1 MKNLQI
7 SLILLLFTIIGKA
20 QEFKFEFTG
29 GKSLSIKFGKL
40 NDVKLLHEISPDFW
54 KNMMMS
60 REIES
65 ELRQRKSYD
74 YAKGFNT
81 YDEHNYN
88 NLIDFISSEI
98 TVISNKKATSIQ
110 NTSLLLSS
118 QQKLILNNADLNSD
132 INIKIKFKIKKQPY
146 DSPEFVSK
154 IESGE
159 INIAVIPDQEAE
171 FPGGYK
177 QATAYF
183 SNNFIDVVG
192 AKKAAAIDAKFTVNE
207 IGQITDVQL
216 MYLAKDNKINLLIM
230 DVLKKMPKW
239 KPAMILNGTRV
250 SQEFYIAFG
259 GGC

>member
-1 MKNLQI
+1 MKKLQI
-7 SLILLLFTIIGKA
+7 SLILLLFSIIGKA

-29 GKSLSIKFGKL
+29 GKSPSIKFGKL

-60 REIES
+60 RDVEA

-81 YDEHNYN
+81 YDEYNYN

>member
-1 MKNLQI
+1 MRKLQI
-7 SLILLLFTIIGKA
+7 SLMVFLFSIIGKA
-20 QEFKFEFTG
+20 QEFKYEFTG
-29 GKSLSIKFGKL
+29 GKNPSIKFGKL
-40 NDVKLLHEISPDFW
+40 NDVKFLREISPDFW
-54 KNMMMS
+54 KNMT
-60 REIES
+60 INGDVNK

-74 YAKGFNT
+74 YTNGFNT
-81 YDEHNYN
+81 YEKDNYT

-98 TVISNKKATSIQ
+98 TVISNKKATSIL

-118 QQKLILNNADLNSD
+118 QQKLLLNNADLNSD
-132 INIKIKFKIKKQPY
+132 INIKIKFKIKKQSY

-154 IESGE
+154 IETGE

-177 QATAYF
+177 QATAYLT
-183 SNNFIDVVG
+183 NNFINVFG

-207 IGQITDVQL
+207 IGQIINVQL
-216 MYLAKDNKINLLIM
+216 MYLAKDNKINMLII

-239 KPAMILNGTRV
+239 KPAMILNGIKV
-250 SQEFYIAFG
+250 SQEFYVAFG

>member
-1 MKNLQI
+1 M
-7 SLILLLFTIIGKA
+7 
-20 QEFKFEFTG
+20 
-29 GKSLSIKFGKL
+29 
-40 NDVKLLHEISPDFW
+40 
-54 KNMMMS
+54 
-60 REIES
+60 
-65 ELRQRKSYD
+65 
-74 YAKGFNT
+74 
-81 YDEHNYN
+81 
-88 NLIDFISSEI
+88 
-98 TVISNKKATSIQ
+98 
-110 NTSLLLSS
+110 SS

-207 IGQITDVQL
+207 IGQITYHGCSQ
-216 MYLAKDNKINLLIM
+216 KD
-230 DVLKKMPKW
+230 
-239 KPAMILNGTRV
+239 A
-250 SQEFYIAFG
+250 
-259 GGC
+259 